1 MRRARDLPLTGDLTS
16 LGIRLKFFFQG
27 IEMRHRVAHRKLGRK
42 TEHRLALLRNLCTSL
57 ITHERLITTLPKA
70 KELRPF
76 AERAITLGKR
86 ALAAD
91 APESALHNRRMAASY
106 FFGGN
111 TNRLPDGGYKRLKA
125 PRTAGVAAL
134 DKLFD
139 ELASRFSERPGGYT
153 RILKLGTRRGD
164 GAEMALIEL
173 LGSEAKSV
181 HEDEKKDDK
190 KKGRRFFGRRRNKGA
205 AEASSPG
212 EEKPAKKAAKPGATD
227 KPARRSPKKKGSG
240 DTAAKPR
247 ARRGKKEADE

>member
-1 MRRARDLPLTGDLTS
+1 
-16 LGIRLKFFFQG
+16 
-27 IEMRHRVAHRKLGRK
+27 MRHRVAHRKLGRK
-42 TEHRLALLRNLCTSL
+42 TEHRIALLRNLCTSL

-91 APESALHNRRMAASY
+91 APEGALHNRRLAAAY

-111 TNRLPDGGYKRLKA
+111 TNRVPDGGYKRPQA

-139 ELASRFSERPGGYT
+139 ELASRFAERPGGYT

-173 LGSEAKSV
+173 LGSEARTV
-181 HEDEKKDDK
+181 HEDEKKEEK
-190 KKGRRFFGRRRNKGA
+190 KKPRRFFGRGKKKDE
-205 AEASSPG
+205 AESKSAN
-212 EEKPAKKAAKPGATD
+212 EEKPAKKSAKSSSAGKIAGAARKKPSGQTGSATRT
-227 KPARRSPKKKGSG
+227 RRS
-240 DTAAKPR
+240 
-247 ARRGKKEADE
+247 KKETGE

>member
-1 MRRARDLPLTGDLTS
+1 
-16 LGIRLKFFFQG
+16 
-27 IEMRHRVAHRKLGRK
+27 MRHRVAHRKLGRK

-91 APESALHNRRMAASY
+91 APERALHNRRLAAA
-106 FFGGN
+106 FFFTGN
-111 TNRLPDGGYKRLKA
+111 SNRVPDGGYKRPQA

-139 ELASRFSERPGGYT
+139 ELASRFAERPGGYT

-173 LGSEAKSV
+173 LGSEAKEL
-181 HEDEKKDDK
+181 HEDEKKEEK
-190 KKGRRFFGRRRNKGA
+190 KKGRRFFGRGRKKEP
-205 AEASSPG
+205 EAKTAG
-212 EEKPAKKAAKPGATD
+212 EEKPAKKAAKPGASN
-227 KPARRSPKKKGSG
+227 KPANKPSKKKESG
-240 DTAAKPR
+240 DSGTKPR
-247 ARRGKKEADE
+247 ARRGKKEAGE

>member
-1 MRRARDLPLTGDLTS
+1 
-16 LGIRLKFFFQG
+16 
-27 IEMRHRVAHRKLGRK
+27 MRHRITHRKLGRK

-91 APESALHNRRMAASY
+91 APEGALHNRRLAASY

-111 TNRLPDGGYKRLKA
+111 TSRVPDGGYKRPKA

-139 ELASRFSERPGGYT
+139 EVATRFAERPGGYT
-153 RILKLGTRRGD
+153 RILKLGARRGD

-173 LGSEAKSV
+173 LGSEAKEV
-181 HEDEKKDDK
+181 HEEEKKEETK
-190 KKGRRFFGRRRNKGA
+190 KTRRFFGRGKKKDT
-205 AEASSPG
+205 AESKATD
-212 EEKPAKKAAKPGATD
+212 ERPAKKRGTASASGKSASGAS
-227 KPARRSPKKKGSG
+227 K
-240 DTAAKPR
+240 
-247 ARRGKKEADE
+247 

>member
-1 MRRARDLPLTGDLTS
+1 
-16 LGIRLKFFFQG
+16 
-27 IEMRHRVAHRKLGRK
+27 MRHRVAHRKLGRK

-91 APESALHNRRMAASY
+91 APESALHNRRLAASY

-111 TNRLPDGGYKRLKA
+111 TNRVPDGGYKRPQA

-139 ELASRFSERPGGYT
+139 EVASRFAERPGGYT

-173 LGSEAKSV
+173 LGSEAKTV
-181 HEDEKKDDK
+181 HEDEKKEEK
-190 KKGRRFFGRRRNKGA
+190 KKSRRFFGRGKKRDE
-205 AEASSPG
+205 AEAKSAG
-212 EEKPAKKAAKPGATD
+212 EEKPAKKTAKSASASKAGE
-227 KPARRSPKKKGSG
+227 SKKKGSG
-240 DTAAKPR
+240 QTGSSTR
-247 ARRGKKEADE
+247 TRRSKKEAGE

>member
-1 MRRARDLPLTGDLTS
+1 
-16 LGIRLKFFFQG
+16 
-27 IEMRHRVAHRKLGRK
+27 MRHRVAHRKLGRK

-91 APESALHNRRMAASY
+91 APESALHNRRLAASY

-111 TNRLPDGGYKRLKA
+111 TNRVPDGGYKRPQA

-139 ELASRFSERPGGYT
+139 EVASRFAERPGGYT

-173 LGSEAKSV
+173 LGSEAKAV
-181 HEDEKKDDK
+181 HEDEKKLEK
-190 KKGRRFFGRRRNKGA
+190 KKSRRFFGRGKKKDEP
-205 AEASSPG
+205 EAKSDG
-212 EEKPAKKAAKPGATD
+212 EEKPARKTAKSASTGKAPGESKKKTSGQSGSGTRT
-227 KPARRSPKKKGSG
+227 RRS
-240 DTAAKPR
+240 
-247 ARRGKKEADE
+247 KKEAGE